1 MESTWVL
8 NVGLIYRM
16 INISKIKHSSFLR
29 RFLSI
34 LKFSPRFTRLTSC
47 FSKKGLPTTEC
58 FSSPIHVDEVGGTR
72 ILHNLHHTTHIEIH
86 IHWHSS
92 CWMLYTFLHMEL
104 ADRISMFN
112 WTKRERAEM
121 KRMSRHTR
129 FRENED
135 LPFWWASA
143 LRQKPPYYNVGC
155 AMQYWGINTKLT

>member
-8 NVGLIYRM
+8 NVGLICRM

-29 RFLSI
+29 RFLRI

-58 FSSPIHVDEVGGTR
+58 FSSPIQVDEVGGTR

-112 WTKRERAEM
+112 WTKKEREPRWKGWVAILVLEKM
-121 KRMSRHTR
+121 KIYFSGELLPWGKSRHII
-129 FRENED
+129 
-135 LPFWWASA
+135 
-143 LRQKPPYYNVGC
+143 
-155 AMQYWGINTKLT
+155 M